1 MNKRIETTLDA
12 LRKNNITA
20 HFVENS
26 AAAVALIE
34 GMLFDGALITAG
46 GSVSLQ
52 QSGVWELIN
61 KEKYNF
67 RDRNR
72 EGITAEEKLATFK
85 DTIGADFFFCSS
97 NAITERGELINVDG
111 YANRVSAL
119 AFGPE
124 RVIVVAGVNKIV
136 ADAREGFLRVK
147 KIAAPKNSVRLNKK
161 TPCNQLGFCMALKNC
176 DCPDI
181 TDGCQSPERLC
192 RHYTVTG
199 KQASADRITVVL
211 VNEEL
216 GY

>member
-12 LRKNNITA
+12 LRKNNIDA
-20 HFVENS
+20 RFVESS
-26 AAAVALIE
+26 AEAVELIRE
-34 GMLFDGALITAG
+34 MLFEGALITAG
-46 GSVSLQ
+46 GSVSLAE
-52 QSGVWELIN
+52 SGVWALIN
-61 KEKYNF
+61 GKEYNF

-72 EGITAEEKLATFK
+72 AGITDDEKQAVFK
-85 DTIGADFFFCSS
+85 DAIGADFFFCSA

-119 AFGPE
+119 AFGPKK
-124 RVIVVAGVNKIV
+124 VIVVAGVNKIV
-136 ADAREGFLRVK
+136 ADAKEGFLRVK

-161 TPCNQLGFCMALKNC
+161 TPCNQLGFCIALKNC

-199 KQASADRITVVL
+199 KQASYDRITVVL